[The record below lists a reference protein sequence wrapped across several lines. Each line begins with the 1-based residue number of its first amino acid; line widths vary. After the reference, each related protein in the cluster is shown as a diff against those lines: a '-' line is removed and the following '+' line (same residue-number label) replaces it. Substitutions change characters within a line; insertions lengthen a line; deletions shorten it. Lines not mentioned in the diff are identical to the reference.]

1 MSVGVLF
8 VLIIATFF
16 NYLII
21 RKNLKAKRYGNI
33 VVDLGMIFAL
43 SVFFNGTITGMAI
56 ATSVSAMI
64 SIHLIFKPVEAL
76 TSKKHRKSITWLK
89 IFY

>member
-8 VLIIATFF
+8 ILIIATFF

-21 RKNLKAKRYGNI
+21 RKNIKAKRYGNI
-33 VVDLGMIFAL
+33 VVDLGMIFIL
-43 SVFFNGTITGMAI
+43 SAFFNGTITGMAI

-76 TSKKHRKSITWLK
+76 ISKKHKKSIT
-89 IFY
+89 

>member
-1 MSVGVLF
+1 MSAGILF
-8 VLIIATFF
+8 ILIIATFF

-33 VVDLGMIFAL
+33 VVDLGMIFCL
-43 SVFFNGTITGMAI
+43 SAFFNGTITGMAI

-64 SIHLIFKPVEAL
+64 SIHLIFKPV
-76 TSKKHRKSITWLK
+76 SVNKKKLK
-89 IFY
+89 